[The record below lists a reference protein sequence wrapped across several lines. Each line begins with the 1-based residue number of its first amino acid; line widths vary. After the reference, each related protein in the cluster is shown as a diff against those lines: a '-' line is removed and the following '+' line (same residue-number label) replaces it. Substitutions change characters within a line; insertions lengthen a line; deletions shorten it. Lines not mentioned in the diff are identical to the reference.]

1 MIRTI
6 SVIATA
12 VSPFLFAG
20 FAYGQ
25 DIDVFPIPGTASDVT
40 ITGDGVTIRNV
51 RLTNR
56 RRGTTGTLYIGIRAT
71 TESESTS
78 LGYHLLGVNDH
89 PNRRGLAR
97 LGNISGLRSVLG
109 PGERADIY
117 RAEYSLSG
125 TPPAGTYYIHIV
137 VYEWNTSLEDNGART
152 QIGSNT
158 LTSRVTFGGGG
169 GGGDDHGDSRSSA
182 TRVSVP
188 STTAGRIE
196 TGSDEDY
203 FRFEVSSR
211 GTVQLET
218 TGGTDTTGTLYDSA
232 GTRLAY
238 NDDSGTGN
246 NFRISRT
253 LSAGTYYVAVGSYR
267 TRTGA
272 YTLSITGGGG
282 GGGGGG
288 DDHGDSRSSATRVSV
303 PSTTAGRIETGSDED
318 YFRFEVSSRGTVQ
331 LETTGGTDTTGT
343 LYDSAG
349 TRLAYNDNSGTGSN
363 FRIST
368 NLSAGTYYVAV
379 GSYRTRTGAYT
390 LSITGDGGDGGDG
403 GGGGGGGDDHGDSR
417 SSATRVSVPSTT
429 AGRIETGSDEDYFRF
444 EVSSRGTVQLETTG
458 GTDTTGTLYD
468 SAGTRLAYN
477 DDSGTGSNFRI
488 STNLSAG
495 TYYVAVGSYRTRTG
509 AYTLSITGDGGG
521 GGGGGGGGDD
531 HGDSRSSATR
541 VSVPST
547 TAGRIETGSDEDYFR
562 FEVSSRGTVQ
572 LETTGG
578 TDTTGT
584 LYDSAGTRLAYN
596 DDSGTGSNFRIST
609 NLSAGT
615 YYVAVGS
622 YRTRTGAYTLSITG
636 GGDDGGICA
645 APQGWAPIQQEPA
658 PTPSA

>member
-182 TRVSVP
+182 TRVSLP

-318 YFRFEVSSRGTVQ
+318 YFRFEVSSRG
-331 LETTGGTDTTGT
+331 
-343 LYDSAG
+343 S
-349 TRLAYNDNSGTGSN
+349 
-363 FRIST
+363 
-368 NLSAGTYYVAV
+368 
-379 GSYRTRTGAYT
+379 
-390 LSITGDGGDGGDG
+390 
-403 GGGGGGGDDHGDSR
+403 
-417 SSATRVSVPSTT
+417 
-429 AGRIETGSDEDYFRF
+429 
-444 EVSSRGTVQLETTG
+444 VQLETTG

-562 FEVSSRGTVQ
+562 FEVSSRGSVQ

-636 GGDDGGICA
+636 GDDDGGICA